1 MIDFQSLSEPTLAI
15 VIHFET
21 GRERLHTPGGLTREQ
36 LLGEAVQ
43 LVESAGHKVVATL
56 TGQRDRPD
64 PGTFLGAGKVEE
76 VAGLVKHHGAGLV
89 VFNQPVGAVQARNLE
104 KALGARVI
112 DRTELIL
119 DIFAQRAQSHEG
131 KLQVELARL
140 QHASTRLVRGWTHL
154 ERQRGGIGL
163 RGGMGESQ
171 LEIDRRLLGE
181 RVKLTRERLA
191 KVTRQRATQ
200 RARRNRN
207 EQFRVVIVGYTN
219 AGKSTLFNRLTR
231 AGTLVADQLFATL
244 DTTTRKLHVG
254 DGTVVAISD
263 TVGFIRD
270 LPHSLVDAFKA
281 TLEEAVQADLLLH
294 VYDASNPTSDDQIYR
309 VNQVLTEIGAAE
321 VPQLMVA
328 NKVDC
333 CKPTADGALEDG
345 HDRILGVR
353 VSATQG
359 LGLADLRAAI
369 AGLVAQKSLASV
381 AGGTPLADHT
391 AATDALPDVAGSRS
405 AA

>member
-1 MIDFQSLSEPTLAI
+1 MIEFDSERAATLAV

-21 GRERLHTPGGLTREQ
+21 GRERPHSPGGLTRSQ
-36 LLGEAVQ
+36 LLAEAVQ
-43 LVESAGHKVVATL
+43 LVESAGHTVVSTI
-56 TGQRDRPD
+56 TGRRDRPD

-76 VAGLVKHHGAGLV
+76 VADLVKRHAAGLV
-89 VFNQPVGAVQARNLE
+89 VFNQPIGAVQARNLE

-171 LEIDRRLLGE
+171 LEIDRRLLSE

-231 AGTLVADQLFATL
+231 ASTVVADQLFATL

-254 DGTVVAISD
+254 DGRVIAISD

-270 LPHSLVDAFKA
+270 LPHTLVDAFKA

-294 VYDASNPTSDDQIYR
+294 VYDASNPTCDDQIYR
-309 VNQVLTEIGAAE
+309 VNQVLREIGAAE

-333 CKPTADGALEDG
+333 CKPAADGAMEDG
-345 HDRILGVR
+345 HDRILGIR
-353 VSATQG
+353 VSAIQG
-359 LGLADLRAAI
+359 LGLSDLRAAI
-369 AGLVAQKSLASV
+369 AR
-381 AGGTPLADHT
+381 LADEKRGEKCGEL
-391 AATDALPDVAGSRS
+391 AVDATRS
-405 AA
+405 ALDPVDVRPAA